1 MAFPTGTET
10 STTLAALIPLKWGDR
25 INDFFKLKLMIADFF
40 TNRSD
45 ELADGGSALYTPN
58 LTEMSA
64 NSKTVATAVTL
75 DLGAL
80 TFQPI

>member
-1 MAFPTGTET
+1 
-10 STTLAALIPLKWGDR
+10 
-25 INDFFKLKLMIADFF
+25 MIADFF